1 VWHKLLLI
9 LTITA
14 GATMALAQDEAP
26 APEAAPQAPPAEQT
40 GEAVTPPS
48 ERFVDPEHMPSP
60 DMVIARVGDFSI
72 TKESFDRDVAFRWSM
87 EVQSGRANSQEPS
100 LAFRRQVL
108 EEIISARLL
117 RIMAANSGIEVTD
130 EEVDTDY
137 MERRKRMPS
146 EEAFQQHL
154 RAMQMTEPQLKQEIR
169 SRIQVERY
177 KEKETAD
184 VTVPDE
190 AVQTLYAELKEAG
203 STLRPAM
210 TADVRHIL
218 IRPQGNDDIGWD
230 NARAKV
236 EAARQRVLDGESFA
250 DVARDLSQ
258 DPVSA
263 PEGGLYREALPDLV
277 GMEIGTQMM
286 TIPIGEVSEPFRSQ
300 VGWHIITVDARH
312 EPGQIPFEDMEEAL
326 RRNLLFE
333 AKADRV
339 AEIIGEA
346 GKFIRVEMFPDESK

>member
-1 VWHKLLLI
+1 M
-9 LTITA
+9 TA
-14 GATMALAQDEAP
+14 CTTMAMAQDESP
-26 APEAAPQAPPAEQT
+26 APEAAPDASA
-40 GEAVTPPS
+40 GETVTPPS
-48 ERFVDPEHMPSP
+48 ERFVDPEHLPSP
-60 DMVIARVGDFSI
+60 DMVIARVGDYSI
-72 TKESFDRDVAFRWSM
+72 TKGAFDRDVALRWSM
-87 EVQSGRANSQEPS
+87 EIQAGRADTKEPPM
-100 LAFRRQVL
+100 AFRRRVL

-130 EEVDTDY
+130 EEVDADY
-137 MERRKRMPS
+137 MERRKRMQS

-177 KEKETAD
+177 KEKETAE

-190 AVQTLYAELKEAG
+190 AVQALYEELKEAG
-203 STLRPAM
+203 KMLRPAM

-230 NARAKV
+230 NARARV
-236 EAARQRVLDGESFA
+236 EAARQRVLDGETFA
-250 DVARDLSQ
+250 DVARDFSQ

-263 PEGGLYREALPDLV
+263 PQGGLYREALPDLV

-286 TIPIGEVSEPFRSQ
+286 TIPIGEVSEPFRSE

-312 EPGQIPFEDMEEAL
+312 EPGQIPFEDIEDSL
-326 RRNLLFE
+326 RKNLLFE
-333 AKADRV
+333 AKADRI

-346 GKFIRVEMFPDESK
+346 GKFIRVEMFPEDGA